1 MDVRLPLRRSDLEIR
16 LLEGELVI
24 LDMPGGHVHRLNAT
38 ASLIWNQCDG
48 RSTAAEIAARLAA
61 EFEVASGDALD
72 DVVRTLAELRRL
84 GLLADPNDPMTTR

>member
-1 MDVRLPLRRSDLEIR
+1 MDVMLPLRRSDLEIR

-48 RSTAAEIAARLAA
+48 RSTSAEIAARLAA

-72 DVVRTLAELRRL
+72 DVLRTLAELRRL
-84 GLLADPNDPMTTR
+84 GHMAEAYVPKSTR